1 MLIQV
6 TDEDWGGE
14 QAMITTVQTIR
25 LITWAIV
32 GLVVLANLLYWLGPA
47 TLRTEELLVIGLL
60 ILGLISFQVWLRRR
74 GA

>member
-1 MLIQV
+1 LLIQV

-14 QAMITTVQTIR
+14 QAMITTVQTTR
-25 LITWAIV
+25 LITWVIV

>member
-1 MLIQV
+1 LLIQV

-14 QAMITTVQTIR
+14 QAMMTTVQTIR
-25 LITWAIV
+25 LITWVIV

-47 TLRTEELLVIGLL
+47 ILRTEELLVIGLL
-60 ILGLISFQVWLRRR
+60 IIGLIWFQVWLRRR